1 VATNSFYSAS
11 GNPATGAEGLSSL
24 MRGEFLSVQAAF
36 DMMPRFS
43 TTGLFDTIFAQQG
56 SYTFTLPAAPGTL
69 ATLDDV
75 AAVVASADT
84 VVAAV
89 AAEATARAEAEAAE
103 AAARTVAITAET
115 TRALKAENANATA
128 IATNVTAIGVNA
140 AAITANTTL
149 INAETT
155 RALEAET
162 AILAPLLGTDAFQK
176 TIRRGT
182 AVTGAGGTFTFLYPP
197 FSTNVLGMQATISS
211 SAPTALTISMNNN
224 GNGSFTASV
233 AQSATGVGVPGVGFF
248 WEVSGH

>member
-1 VATNSFYSAS
+1 
-11 GNPATGAEGLSSL
+11 

-140 AAITANTTL
+140 AAITANTTA
-149 INAETT
+149 IGVNAAAIT
-155 RALEAET
+155 ALSG
-162 AILAPLLGTDAFQK
+162 P
-176 TIRRGT
+176 GT
-182 AVTGAGGTFTFLYPP
+182 ASLGSNGYEITASGLIRNWGFVTTGTNGRATAAYLKAFPTSGFVFLQSVAGAGGP
-197 FSTNVLGMQATISS
+197 S
-211 SAPTALTISMNNN
+211 ALTSMCA
-224 GNGSFTASV
+224 GIGLTSTDLWV
-233 AQSATGVGVPGVGFF
+233 AQSNTGLGISGVSVY
-248 WEVSGH
+248 WEAIGH